1 MRLLARHLPLWTA
14 VALLAACSVL
24 PKAES
29 PDIYRL
35 PATPLAH
42 ASAPPVGWS
51 LRIDTPLA
59 ERMIDSSRIAV
70 LPQGDVISV
79 YKGARWSDTATTLL
93 RNRLIDAFRDDGR
106 IAALSSDDASL
117 QADYSLAGDLRAFE
131 SQYQGTQLVVVIRF
145 DARLVQN
152 NGLRIV
158 ATRRFEITQPA
169 AGTAIPQVVT
179 AFGQATDTLASQLV
193 AWTMQQ
199 PLEAHG
205 GRVN

>member
-1 MRLLARHLPLWTA
+1 MRLLARHLPVWTA
-14 VALLAACSVL
+14 IALLSACSVL
-24 PKAES
+24 PRAKS
-29 PDIYRL
+29 RDLSRL

-59 ERMIDSSRIAV
+59 ERMIDSSRITV
-70 LPQGDVISV
+70 LPQPDVVSV
-79 YKGARWSDTATTLL
+79 YKGARWSDSATTLL

-106 IAALSSDDASL
+106 IAALSSDDNGL
-117 QADYSLAGDLRAFE
+117 QADYSLSGDLRAFQSE
-131 SQYQGTQLVVVIRF
+131 YQGTQPVVVIRF

-158 ATRRFEITQPA
+158 ATHRFEITQPV
-169 AGTAIPQVVT
+169 AGTAVPQVVT
-179 AFGQATDTLASQLV
+179 AFGQATDALANQLV

-205 GRVN
+205 EHVH